1 MRSFPLLCTATLATV
16 LAACS
21 TDVRN
26 QGSGPKCSTTIV
38 ATYPV
43 DGSSNFY
50 YRDAVE
56 FYLSSPDPTATVMTD
71 IDGEQYTSEDG
82 KTILFVPSQALEPVT
97 EYEVGLDYC
106 HG

>member
-1 MRSFPLLCTATLATV
+1 MRSFTFLSTAAVATI

-50 YRDAVE
+50 YRDAIE
-56 FYLSSPDPTATVMTD
+56 FYLSTPDSTAEVVTD
-71 IDGEQYTSEDG
+71 IDGEQYTS
-82 KTILFVPSQALEPVT
+82 
-97 EYEVGLDYC
+97 
-106 HG
+106 